1 MEIDKFNIRVYGI
14 AFQAH
19 KVLLCKE
26 WIGSHEMVKFPGGG
40 LELGEGLIAGLE
52 REIEEEMGQR
62 PSIGKHI
69 YTTEHFVPSAF
80 KQNEQ
85 LISVYY
91 EMQLLQEF
99 TRGKQS
105 LNDHHFIE
113 FFWADVRENLS
124 ELLSFPIDQLVAE
137 MLRNRMQGK

>member
-14 AFQAH
+14 AIQGY

-26 WIGSHEMVKFPGGG
+26 WIGSLEMVKFPGGG
-40 LELGEGLIAGLE
+40 LEFGEGLIEGLE

-69 YTTEHFVPSAF
+69 YTTEHFVKSAF

-91 EMQLLQEF
+91 KMHLLQDF
-99 TRGKQS
+99 PKGRQA

-113 FFWADVRENLS
+113 FFWADFRDNLS
-124 ELLSFPIDQLVAE
+124 DLLSFPIDQLVA
-137 MLRNRMQGK
+137 RIIGKNREPF